1 MKGLKE
7 NLEKANELVEKIG
20 VENIWDVDVSEYS
33 IRILAYK
40 DLGVEEK
47 ALALGFEAE
56 DATYF
61 KRVNQ
66 IVVISRIE
74 KQ

>member
-1 MKGLKE
+1 MKDLKG
-7 NLEKANELVEKIG
+7 NLEKANELVTVIG
-20 VENIWDVDVSEYS
+20 AEEIWNVDVSEYT

-56 DATYF
+56 DATHF
-61 KRVNQ
+61 KRDNQ
-66 IVVISRIE
+66 TIVIALS
-74 KQ
+74 K